1 MNYIYLDDYSDID
14 NIRDDYEYDS
24 NNNHANKPIINL
36 HSDINKNNEKLAVFN
51 IILPIKDNIITIELL
66 IDNHI
71 YKNIGKILRSK
82 K

>member
-1 MNYIYLDDYSDID
+1 MNCIYLDDYSDID
-14 NIRDDYEYDS
+14 NIRDDYENDS
-24 NNNHANKPIINL
+24 NNYHTNTPIINL